1 MELSVALALVAI
13 AIALPIIATNPIAA
27 RVPNKYDGG
36 PIRRP
41 LSTQPRERCRCGKCE
56 QCDPLRGSTLE

>member
-13 AIALPIIATNPIAA
+13 AIALPIIATHPLAA
-27 RVPNKYDGG
+27 RVPDKYDGG

-41 LSTQPRERCRCGKCE
+41 LSTQPRERCRCGECE